1 VEAWSGGVTAPA
13 VTEQAVSCAPNVGL
27 APSFLYRATGSSS
40 VIESEQSN
48 VLRLI
53 RRTNVDLAI
62 WRRELPS
69 ALTSWLDASP
79 ICDWPGLRQNLT
91 PADVART
98 LRQHFNEAGVK
109 DCDGRALLIDDV
121 EQLATLYAGALRV
134 GHVYLRLEPVRDDA
148 CTKFH
153 RDCVKARLITTYRGP
168 GTEWVTAENA
178 AKALSMQQDFDGAL
192 FHVPT
197 RSVAIFKGCFG
208 GREAGVHHRSPR
220 ISGSGMTRLFLC
232 VNAAGPAV
240 GAGA

>member
-1 VEAWSGGVTAPA
+1 MTVPA

-40 VIESEQSN
+40 VIESEQWN

-69 ALTSWLDASP
+69 ALTSWLDTSP

-121 EQLATLYAGALRV
+121 KQLATLYAGALRV
-134 GHVYLRLEPVRDDA
+134 DHVYLRLEPVRDDA

-153 RDCVKARLITTYRGP
+153 RDCVTARLITTYRGP

-178 AKALSMQQDFDGAL
+178 AKALSMQHGYDGEL
-192 FHVPT
+192 LHVST
-197 RSVAIFKGCFG
+197 GSVAIFKGCLG
-208 GREAGVHHRSPR
+208 GGEAGVHHRSPR
-220 ISGSGMTRLFLC
+220 IALSRVSRLLLC
-232 VNAAGPAV
+232 VNASASTSRQNHQER
-240 GAGA
+240 

>member
-1 VEAWSGGVTAPA
+1 MTTEAVIERSNSLSNGAGYSPPFAHKPK
-13 VTEQAVSCAPNVGL
+13 
-27 APSFLYRATGSSS
+27 RASS
-40 VIESEQSN
+40 VIEDERPDVLQS
-48 VLRLI
+48 I

-69 ALTSWLDASP
+69 ALTSWLDASS

-91 PADVART
+91 PADVARM

-121 EQLATLYAGALRV
+121 KQLVTLYADALRV

-153 RDCVKARLITTYRGP
+153 RDCVTARLITTYRGP

-178 AKALSMQQDFDGAL
+178 AKALSMQHGYDGEL
-192 FHVPT
+192 LHVPT
-197 RSVAIFKGCFG
+197 RSVAIFKGCLG
-208 GREAGVHHRSPR
+208 GGEAGVHHRSPR
-220 ISGSGMTRLFLC
+220 IALSRVSRLLLC
-232 VNAAGPAV
+232 VNASASTSRQNRQEL
-240 GAGA
+240 

>member
-1 VEAWSGGVTAPA
+1 VDTIRAPPRETIAAFKPKRQTA
-13 VTEQAVSCAPNVGL
+13 
-27 APSFLYRATGSSS
+27 
-40 VIESEQSN
+40 
-48 VLRLI
+48 
-53 RRTNVDLAI
+53 
-62 WRRELPS
+62 
-69 ALTSWLDASP
+69 
-79 ICDWPGLRQNLT
+79 
-91 PADVART
+91 
-98 LRQHFNEAGVK
+98 
-109 DCDGRALLIDDV
+109 
-121 EQLATLYAGALRV
+121 YAGGL
-134 GHVYLRLEPVRDDA
+134 
-148 CTKFH
+148 H